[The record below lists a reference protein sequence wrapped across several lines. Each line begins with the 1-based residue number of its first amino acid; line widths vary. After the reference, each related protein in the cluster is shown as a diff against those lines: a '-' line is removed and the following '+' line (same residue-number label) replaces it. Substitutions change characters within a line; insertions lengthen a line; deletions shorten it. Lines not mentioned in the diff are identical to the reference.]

1 MDYSDVDFYEALE
14 KYGDISH
21 NELMEITNGEPL
33 IIKGII
39 VNSILADAKSS
50 YNMVSSILTNAK
62 FSYIGADNNTYYMPF
77 DIFDIDENICNKIY
91 DFLLN
96 NKK

>member
-21 NELMEITNGEPL
+21 NELMEITNGEPF

-39 VNSILADAKSS
+39 VNSILAD
-50 YNMVSSILTNAK
+50 AK

-77 DIFDIDENICNKIY
+77 DIFDIDESICNKIY
-91 DFLLN
+91 EFLLN